1 MNDRPINASEALAM
15 LRDGNAR
22 FVDGERCIDTYL
34 SHTKLDEHLDGQ
46 APFAIVLGCSDSR
59 VPVEIIFDAGLG
71 DLFVIRV
78 AGNIVAPSLIGS
90 VELAAE
96 KFGSRLVV
104 VLGHSGCGA
113 VDVALS
119 TLEDHTTQA
128 PGHVNAIVE
137 KIRPVIE
144 PVFSAANGAGRDALM
159 ASSVRANVRAS
170 AEALRHGSETL
181 EQLVR
186 EDGLLVVAAEYSLAT
201 GRVDFFE
208 GMPDND

>member
-1 MNDRPINASEALAM
+1 MNDRPINACEALAM